1 MTWRKTIRR
10 LVTRLFGVL
19 GIFLVGYKTWGPKP
33 QILRYFCWI
42 FLCDL
47 FGMVKTWPLQRLL
60 EVTIKRL
67 RLESAGTK
75 KKVGSCWN
83 KIENCVKKNMLWILL
98 INNLKISWDPAI
110 LLLKESTNCKWCK
123 WVVWVPVV
131 WICWIT
137 WYLADFFREK
147 QHR

>member
-19 GIFLVGYKTWGPKP
+19 AIFLVGYNTWGPKP
-33 QILRYFCWI
+33 QILRYFCWM

-75 KKVGSCWN
+75 NMLSCWILLKQDWN
-83 KIENCVKKNMLWILL
+83 LRKMLRILL
-98 INNLKISWDPAI
+98 INNSKSSWDPAI

-131 WICWIT
+131 
-137 WYLADFFREK
+137 LDMLNHLVADFFREK